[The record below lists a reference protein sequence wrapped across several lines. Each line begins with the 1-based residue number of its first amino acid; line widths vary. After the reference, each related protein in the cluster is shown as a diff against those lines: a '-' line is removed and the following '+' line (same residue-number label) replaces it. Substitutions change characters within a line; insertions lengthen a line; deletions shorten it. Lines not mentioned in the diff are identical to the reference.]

1 MIIKDERLT
10 TVLNHYGISAQL
22 DKTFEEINEF
32 ERELYELKYCGYEN
46 IHGFIDEAA
55 DVLIML
61 SQIIE
66 GTCTQKQV
74 KERIDYKLNRQIS
87 RIEEE
92 KNGWKITDNKP
103 MLHEAICENLR
114 GISKEG
120 EYD

>member
-10 TVLNHYGISAQL
+10 TVLNHYGISTQL

-61 SQIIE
+61 SQIIG

-92 KNGWKITDNKP
+92 KNG
-103 MLHEAICENLR
+103 AR
-114 GISKEG
+114 
-120 EYD
+120 